1 MADDQQLPGGNDDH
15 VGDLGTGN
23 GDPLDAEFAA
33 ENHRL
38 VGVHVNRRC
47 RSSRETFFPQGRRV
61 SGDEN
66 PETENEQEESPRSF
80 PDHSSPP
87 PADSY
92 RSSYWK
98 TSSDLLLP
106 RITSTTNFFLSTG
119 GVTALFSGRF
129 FFGRSTVI
137 SEEAGASRREER
149 SLPFVIPGVLT
160 FSASAKFRR
169 ASWNLPSLL
178 ARASF
183 FASSGDTASVTVV
196 TAAGLLPFCSMIWPA
211 ART

>member
-15 VGDLGTGN
+15 VCYLGTGN
-23 GDPLDAEFAA
+23 GDPLDAEFAV

-47 RSSRETFFPQGRRV
+47 CGSRETLFPQGRRV

-66 PETENEQEESPRSF
+66 PEAEHEKEESPRFF

-87 PADSY
+87 PADSHH
-92 RSSYWK
+92 RSYWK

-106 RITSTTNFFLSTG
+106 RITSTSNFFLSTG
-119 GVTALFSGRF
+119 GATALCSGRF
-129 FFGRSTVI
+129 FLGRSTVI

-169 ASWNLPSLL
+169 TSWILPSLL

-183 FASSGDTASVTVV
+183 SASSGDTASVTVV
-196 TAAGLLPFCSMIWPA
+196 TAGGVLPFF
-211 ART
+211 